1 MTSWKI
7 FLESWRKIY
16 RQRWH
21 FVFAVSILH
30 LFSATVGTF
39 LLSFLLQSF
48 LSWLGYD
55 NLTKDNFVGVITNPL
70 AIFAFLIYALTVSF
84 FLLFEF
90 SFLFQLVLASRRRVN
105 FSLKNVT
112 VGAFSE
118 FRSVLNPQ
126 IFVLIFYFVAMIP
139 LSNLGLSS
147 FLFDK
152 LHIPKFIIDELMKS
166 TSGTLI
172 YLAFFAVVFWV
183 NFRLIFLLP
192 LTIIN
197 KNSTFRNVRWSWRLT
212 RKYSAKL
219 FAVGLIYAF
228 LVFVILLIG
237 VLIFSGIF
245 AVLGS
250 NLKTIEAI
258 LLTDFVQDF
267 VIFILAVFSKVF
279 FAEILLYFLVD
290 EEKMPVEIKFG
301 VPKKT
306 DVVRTRW
313 ILVVNSLI
321 LVGAL
326 GWNIWTFYSTKI
338 NRQTEI
344 IAHRGETSSAVE
356 NSLEALENAKKYGAD
371 FVEMDLIMTRDHKFA
386 VIHDFELGRL
396 AGRNEKVQ
404 DLTLS
409 ELEKIEVRSGNF
421 SSKITSFEK
430 FAERARKLNMKL
442 FVELKITGNEP
453 KNYTELFLK
462 AWEKAKLPNGSKVI
476 SLNLAEL
483 ESIESKKPEI
493 RTGYIIP
500 FQFGNLDPRTK
511 VDFFVIEDFSFNKRI
526 LKQAHKMGK
535 KIYVWTINESNLL
548 AKYLS
553 SNVDGIITDSVQEAV
568 SLRLHKK

>member
-1 MTSWKI
+1 MTNWKI
-7 FLESWRKIY
+7 FLESWKKIY

-21 FVFAVSILH
+21 FVFAVGILH
-30 LFSATVGTF
+30 LFSATIGTF

-70 AIFAFLIYALTVSF
+70 AIFAFLVYALTVSF

-228 LVFVILLIG
+228 FV
-237 VLIFSGIF
+237 
-245 AVLGS
+245 
-250 NLKTIEAI
+250 
-258 LLTDFVQDF
+258 
-267 VIFILAVFSKVF
+267 FILKASPFY
-279 FAEILLYFLVD
+279 EI
-290 EEKMPVEIKFG
+290 
-301 VPKKT
+301 
-306 DVVRTRW
+306 
-313 ILVVNSLI
+313 
-321 LVGAL
+321 
-326 GWNIWTFYSTKI
+326 
-338 NRQTEI
+338 
-344 IAHRGETSSAVE
+344 
-356 NSLEALENAKKYGAD
+356 
-371 FVEMDLIMTRDHKFA
+371 
-386 VIHDFELGRL
+386 
-396 AGRNEKVQ
+396 
-404 DLTLS
+404 
-409 ELEKIEVRSGNF
+409 
-421 SSKITSFEK
+421 
-430 FAERARKLNMKL
+430 
-442 FVELKITGNEP
+442 
-453 KNYTELFLK
+453 
-462 AWEKAKLPNGSKVI
+462 
-476 SLNLAEL
+476 
-483 ESIESKKPEI
+483 
-493 RTGYIIP
+493 
-500 FQFGNLDPRTK
+500 
-511 VDFFVIEDFSFNKRI
+511 
-526 LKQAHKMGK
+526 
-535 KIYVWTINESNLL
+535 
-548 AKYLS
+548 
-553 SNVDGIITDSVQEAV
+553 
-568 SLRLHKK
+568 